1 MMLFRDL
8 DPGCR
13 GFREDAIVVRR
24 NQSLSGVEMFAE
36 LAEREI
42 DALDQMCGWRSYAA
56 QEFVVGHQEPKTDV
70 FFIVSGQV
78 RVVVYSAAGKEVAFR
93 DLGAGKSFGELSAI
107 DGEPRSAS
115 VIALRP
121 SLLGSMSAEAFHRIL
136 REHPEV
142 AAQVMRYLTGLVR
155 RLSDRVVEF
164 SVLAVSNRIHAE
176 LLRLARE
183 HAGNAD
189 EAVIAPA
196 PTHAAIASRI
206 STHREAVT
214 RELKTLA
221 QEGLVARRDGALVVT
236 DVPRLAHLVAKVPEE

>member
-13 GFREDAIVVRR
+13 GFREDTIVVRG

-36 LAEREI
+36 LAEREL
-42 DALDQMCGWRSYAA
+42 DALDQMCGWRNYAA

-121 SLLGSMSAEAFHRIL
+121 SLLASMSAATFRRIL

-142 AAQVMRYLTGLVR
+142 AFQVMRYLTGLVR

-183 HAGNAD
+183 RAGDAG

-206 STHREAVT
+206 ATHREAVA
-214 RELKTLA
+214 RELKAL
-221 QEGLVARRDGALVVT
+221 ERDGLLARRSGALVVT
-236 DVPRLAHLVAKVPEE
+236 DLPRLARLVEDVREE

>member
-1 MMLFRDL
+1 
-8 DPGCR
+8 
-13 GFREDAIVVRR
+13 
-24 NQSLSGVEMFAE
+24 MFAE

-42 DALDQMCGWRSYAA
+42 DALNQLCGWRRYTA
-56 QEFVVGHQEPKTDV
+56 QEFVVGHQEPTTQV
-70 FFIVSGQV
+70 FFIVSGRV

-115 VIALRP
+115 VIALKP
-121 SLLGSMSAEAFHRIL
+121 SLLASMSAEAFRKIL

-142 AAQVMRYLTGLVR
+142 AFQVMRYLTGLVR

-183 HAGNAD
+183 HGGDQSDAK

-214 RELKTLA
+214 REFKVLA
-221 QEGLVARRDGALVVT
+221 RDGLIARRGGALVVT
-236 DVPRLAHLVAKVPEE
+236 DVPRLAELVAKVPEE